1 MCLTST
7 NHKIGDH
14 VNDVDTA
21 RKQWV
26 GLLKALVVVAASVFA
41 FSSTA
46 QAEESEFSIVASVQN
61 QTIDGGVATKNPV
74 AGVSIAV
81 TTAMGAPVG
90 EGITDASGIVTIT
103 VPAKDAYLV
112 SIDLATLPDG
122 ITLIDET
129 KTQASIEKDSFTT
142 NTKRVTF
149 FAGSSTATGA
159 PLFDRVAQRLVDGIR
174 LGLIIAICSVGLS
187 LIFGTTGLTNFAHGE
202 MVTFGGLIAFWFNV
216 LLGVPL
222 LIAAPLVIAL
232 GGVFGLAMNAVI
244 FAKLRKRGIGLIS
257 QLVVSVGLSIMLRNM
272 YLYQFGGRT
281 RPLDDFSLQVAKSFG
296 PVSIT
301 MRDLTTAIISLIA
314 LVAVALYLQKSRTGK
329 AIRAVS
335 DNPNLAS
342 STGIDTQKII
352 RIVWFAGGALAAMG
366 GVFRGLDEQ
375 VGFEMGSGLIFLMFA
390 GITLGGLGSAYGALV
405 GGFLVGILVELA
417 SLVVPAEL
425 KNAPALFILI
435 IVLVVRPQG
444 ILGRKQRVG

>member
-1 MCLTST
+1 
-7 NHKIGDH
+7 
-14 VNDVDTA
+14 VNEVATA
-21 RKQWV
+21 RKQSF

-41 FSSTA
+41 FSGTA
-46 QAEESEFSIVASVQN
+46 QAQESEFSIVASVQN
-61 QTIDGGVATKNPV
+61 QTIDDGVATKNPV
-74 AGVSIAV
+74 AGVSISV
-81 TTAMGAPVG
+81 TTATGSAVG
-90 EGITDASGIVTIT
+90 DGITDASGLVTIS
-103 VPAKDAYLV
+103 VPSKDAYFV
-112 SIDLATLPDG
+112 NIDLATLPDG

-129 KTQASIEKDSFTT
+129 KTQAIIEKDSFTT
-142 NTKRVTF
+142 NAKRVTF

-159 PLFDRVAQRLVDGIR
+159 PLFDRLAQRLVDGIR

-232 GGVFGLAMNAVI
+232 GGVFGLAMNALI

-314 LVAVALYLQKSRTGK
+314 LVSVALYLQKSRTGK

-366 GVFRGLDEQ
+366 GLFRGLDEQ

-425 KNAPALFILI
+425 KNAPALVILI

>member
-1 MCLTST
+1 MKNNS
-7 NHKIGDH
+7 KSRIFAVARAFAVVIG
-14 VNDVDTA
+14 
-21 RKQWV
+21 
-26 GLLKALVVVAASVFA
+26 ALIMFSAPGVANAA
-41 FSSTA
+41 
-46 QAEESEFSIVASVQN
+46 ESENSIIVSVQN
-61 QTIDGGVATKNPV
+61 QANSNGVSEKKPV
-74 AGVSIAV
+74 AGVKVSVSNPSGLAIGDGV
-81 TTAMGAPVG
+81 TDSAGL
-90 EGITDASGIVTIT
+90 VTIP
-103 VPAKDAYLV
+103 VPAKDDYIVTLDVASLPSGVTLVEGTKTVV
-112 SIDLATLPDG
+112 SIV
-122 ITLIDET
+122 
-129 KTQASIEKDSFTT
+129 KDSFTT
-142 NTKRVTF
+142 NSKRVTF
-149 FAGSSTATGA
+149 FAGSAGESGA
-159 PLFDRVAQRLVDGIR
+159 SLFDRIAQRLVDGIR

-216 LLGVPL
+216 LLGIPL

-232 GGVFGLAMNAVI
+232 GGALGLAMNGFI

-301 MRDLTTAIISLIA
+301 MRDLTTAIISLVV
-314 LVAVALYLQKSRTGK
+314 LLSVAAFLQRSRTGK

-335 DNPNLAS
+335 DNPSLAS

-352 RIVWFAGGALAAMG
+352 RVVWFAGGALAAMG

-390 GITLGGLGSAYGALV
+390 GITLGGLGSAYGALI
-405 GGFLVGILVELA
+405 GGFFVGLLVELA

>member
-7 NHKIGDH
+7 NHKIGDL
-14 VNDVDTA
+14 VNNVVTA

-26 GLLKALVVVAASVFA
+26 GLLKTLVVVAASVFA
-41 FSSTA
+41 FSGAA
-46 QAEESEFSIVASVQN
+46 QAEESELSIVVSVQN
-61 QTIDGGVATKNPV
+61 QTIDDGVATKNPV
-74 AGVSIAV
+74 VGVSISV
-81 TTAMGAPVG
+81 TTATGSAVG
-90 EGITDASGIVTIT
+90 EGITDASGIVTIS
-103 VPAKDAYLV
+103 VPSKDSYLV
-112 SIDLATLPDG
+112 NIDLATLPDG
-122 ITLIDET
+122 ITLIDEN
-129 KTQASIEKDSFTT
+129 KTQAIIEKDSFTT
-142 NTKRVTF
+142 NAKRVTF

-159 PLFDRVAQRLVDGIR
+159 PLFDRVVQRLVDGIR

-202 MVTFGGLIAFWFNV
+202 MVTFGGLIAFWLNV

-232 GGVFGLAMNAVI
+232 GGVFGLAMNAII

-366 GVFRGLDEQ
+366 GLFRGLDEQ

>member
-1 MCLTST
+1 MTST
-7 NHKIGDH
+7 DNSKSRFFAVGRAFA
-14 VNDVDTA
+14 VLLAALFMFSAPDV
-21 RKQWV
+21 
-26 GLLKALVVVAASVFA
+26 ASA
-41 FSSTA
+41 TDA
-46 QAEESEFSIVASVQN
+46 DNSIIISVQN
-61 QTIDGGVATKNPV
+61 QANNNGVSEKKPV
-74 AGVSIAV
+74 AGVKVSVANLAG
-81 TTAMGAPVG
+81 TAIG
-90 EGITDASGIVTIT
+90 EGVTDSSGSTTIF
-103 VPAKDAYLV
+103 VPAKDNYVVTLDVASLPSGVTLV
-112 SIDLATLPDG
+112 QG
-122 ITLIDET
+122 T
-129 KTQASIEKDSFTT
+129 KTVVNIVKDAFTT
-142 NTKRVTF
+142 NQKRVTF
-149 FAGSSTATGA
+149 FAGSSGESGA
-159 PLFDRVAQRLVDGIR
+159 SLFDRIAQRLVDGVR

-216 LLGVPL
+216 LLGIPL
-222 LIAAPLVIAL
+222 LIAAPVVIAL
-232 GGVFGLAMNAVI
+232 GGVLGLAMNGFI

-272 YLYQFGGRT
+272 FLYQFGGRT

-301 MRDLTTAIISLIA
+301 MRDLSTAIISLIV
-314 LVAVALYLQKSRTGK
+314 LVSVAVYLQKSRTGK

-335 DNPNLAS
+335 DNPSLAS

-352 RIVWFAGGALAAMG
+352 RVVWFAGGALAAMG

-375 VGFEMGSGLIFLMFA
+375 VGFEMGAGLIFLMFA

-405 GGFLVGILVELA
+405 GGFLVGLLVELA

-425 KNAPALFILI
+425 KNAPALLILI

>member
-1 MCLTST
+1 MTEKNNS
-7 NHKIGDH
+7 KSRIFA
-14 VNDVDTA
+14 VA
-21 RKQWV
+21 R
-26 GLLKALVVVAASVFA
+26 AFAVVVGALIMFSAPGVANAAD
-41 FSSTA
+41 
-46 QAEESEFSIVASVQN
+46 SENSIIVSVQDQAN
-61 QTIDGGVATKNPV
+61 NN
-74 AGVSIAV
+74 GVSEKKPV
-81 TTAMGAPVG
+81 TGVKVSVSNSAGLAIG
-90 EGITDASGIVTIT
+90 EGVTDSAGLATIP
-103 VPAKDAYLV
+103 VPAKDDYV
-112 SIDLATLPDG
+112 VTLDVASLPSG
-122 ITLIDET
+122 VTFVEGT
-129 KTQASIEKDSFTT
+129 KTVVNIVKDSFTT
-142 NTKRVTF
+142 NSKRVTF
-149 FAGSSTATGA
+149 FAGSVGESGA
-159 PLFDRVAQRLVDGIR
+159 SLFDRVAQRLVDGIR

-216 LLGVPL
+216 LLGIPL

-232 GGVFGLAMNAVI
+232 GGVLGLAMNGII

-301 MRDLTTAIISLIA
+301 MRDLTTAIISLVV
-314 LVAVALYLQKSRTGK
+314 LLGVAAFLQRSRTGK

-335 DNPNLAS
+335 DNPSLAS

-352 RIVWFAGGALAAMG
+352 RVVWFAGGALAAMG

-390 GITLGGLGSAYGALV
+390 GITLGGLGSAYGALI
-405 GGFLVGILVELA
+405 GGFFVGLLVELA

-425 KNAPALFILI
+425 KNAPALLILI

>member
-1 MCLTST
+1 VTGT
-7 NHKIGDH
+7 NNSKSRIFAVGRAFA
-14 VNDVDTA
+14 VLLAALFMFSVPDVA
-21 RKQWV
+21 S
-26 GLLKALVVVAASVFA
+26 AADA
-41 FSSTA
+41 DN
-46 QAEESEFSIVASVQN
+46 SIIISVQN
-61 QTIDGGVATKNPV
+61 QANNNGVSEKKPV
-74 AGVSIAV
+74 AGVKVSVANLAGMAI
-81 TTAMGAPVG
+81 G
-90 EGITDASGIVTIT
+90 EGVTDSSGSATIS
-103 VPAKDAYLV
+103 VPAKDNYVVTLDVASLPSGVTLV
-112 SIDLATLPDG
+112 EG
-122 ITLIDET
+122 T
-129 KTQASIEKDSFTT
+129 KTVVDIVKDAFTT
-142 NTKRVTF
+142 NQKRVTF
-149 FAGSSTATGA
+149 FAGSSGESGA
-159 PLFDRVAQRLVDGIR
+159 SLFDRIAQRLVDGVR

-216 LLGVPL
+216 LLGIPL
-222 LIAAPLVIAL
+222 LIAAPVVIAL
-232 GGVFGLAMNAVI
+232 GGVLGLAMNGFI

-272 YLYQFGGRT
+272 FLYQFGGRT

-301 MRDLTTAIISLIA
+301 MRDLSTAIISLIV
-314 LVAVALYLQKSRTGK
+314 LVSVAVYLQKSRTGK

-335 DNPNLAS
+335 DNPSLAS

-352 RIVWFAGGALAAMG
+352 RVVWFAGGALAAMG

-375 VGFEMGSGLIFLMFA
+375 VGFEMGAGLIFLMFA

-405 GGFLVGILVELA
+405 GGFLVGLLVELA

-425 KNAPALFILI
+425 KNAPALLILI

>member
-1 MCLTST
+1 VTEKNNS
-7 NHKIGDH
+7 KSRIFA
-14 VNDVDTA
+14 VA
-21 RKQWV
+21 R
-26 GLLKALVVVAASVFA
+26 AFAVVVGALIM
-41 FSSTA
+41 FSA
-46 QAEESEFSIVASVQN
+46 PGVASAADSENSIIVSVQDQSN
-61 QTIDGGVATKNPV
+61 VNGVSEKKPV
-74 AGVSIAV
+74 AGVKVSVSSPAGLAI
-81 TTAMGAPVG
+81 G
-90 EGITDASGIVTIT
+90 EGVTDSAGLATFP
-103 VPAKDAYLV
+103 VPAKDDYVVTLDVDSLPSGVTLVDGTKTVV
-112 SIDLATLPDG
+112 SIV
-122 ITLIDET
+122 
-129 KTQASIEKDSFTT
+129 KDSFTT

-149 FAGSSTATGA
+149 FAGSAGESGA
-159 PLFDRVAQRLVDGIR
+159 SLFDRVAQRLVDGIR

-216 LLGVPL
+216 LLGIPL

-232 GGVFGLAMNAVI
+232 GGVLGLAMNGII

-301 MRDLTTAIISLIA
+301 MRDLTTAIISLVV
-314 LVAVALYLQKSRTGK
+314 LLSVAAFLQRSRTGK

-335 DNPNLAS
+335 DNPSLAS

-352 RIVWFAGGALAAMG
+352 RVVWFAGGALAAMG

-390 GITLGGLGSAYGALV
+390 GITLGGLGSAYGALI
-405 GGFLVGILVELA
+405 GGFLVGLLVELA

-425 KNAPALFILI
+425 KNAPALLILI

>member
-1 MCLTST
+1 MHTKFGVAVAENENS
-7 NHKIGDH
+7 KSRFF
-14 VNDVDTA
+14 A
-21 RKQWV
+21 V
-26 GLLKALVVVAASVFA
+26 GRAFAVVLAAMFMFSAPGVAHAADSDN
-41 FSSTA
+41 
-46 QAEESEFSIVASVQN
+46 SIIVSVQN
-61 QTIDGGVATKNPV
+61 QANNN
-74 AGVSIAV
+74 GVSEKKPVVGVKISV
-81 TTAMGAPVG
+81 TSPSGVSVG
-90 EGITDASGIVTIT
+90 EGVTDSSGLTTIA
-103 VPAKDAYLV
+103 VPAKDDYVVTLDVASLPSGVTLV
-112 SIDLATLPDG
+112 EG
-122 ITLIDET
+122 T
-129 KTQASIEKDSFTT
+129 KTIVNIVKDAFTT
-142 NTKRVTF
+142 NAKRVTF
-149 FAGSSTATGA
+149 FAGSVGESGA
-159 PLFDRVAQRLVDGIR
+159 SLTDRIAQRLVDGVR

-202 MVTFGGLIAFWFNV
+202 MVTFGGMMAFWFNV
-216 LLGVPL
+216 LLGIPL
-222 LIAAPLVIAL
+222 LIAAPIVIAL
-232 GGVFGLAMNAVI
+232 GGVLGLAMNGLI

-281 RPLDDFSLQVAKSFG
+281 RPLDDFSLQVAKHFG

-301 MRDLTTAIISLIA
+301 MRDLSTTIISFIVLMG
-314 LVAVALYLQKSRTGK
+314 VAGYLQRSRTGK

-335 DNPNLAS
+335 DNPSLAS

-366 GVFRGLDEQ
+366 GLFRGLDEQ

-405 GGFLVGILVELA
+405 GGFLVGLLVELA

-425 KNAPALFILI
+425 KNAPALLILI

>member
-1 MCLTST
+1 MQAKFGDEVTDT
-7 NHKIGDH
+7 NNSKS
-14 VNDVDTA
+14 
-21 RKQWV
+21 R
-26 GLLKALVVVAASVFA
+26 VFA
-41 FSSTA
+41 VGRAFAVLLAAMFMFSAPGNA
-46 QAEESEFSIVASVQN
+46 QAADSDNSIIVSVQN
-61 QTIDGGVATKNPV
+61 QANNN
-74 AGVSIAV
+74 GVSEKKPVVGVKISVTDPAGIA
-81 TTAMGAPVG
+81 VG
-90 EGITDASGIVTIT
+90 EGVTDSVGSVTIP
-103 VPAKDAYLV
+103 VPAKDDYV
-112 SIDLATLPDG
+112 VTLDVASLPSG
-122 ITLIDET
+122 VTLIEGT
-129 KTQASIEKDSFTT
+129 KTVVNIVKDAFTT
-142 NTKRVTF
+142 NAKRVTF
-149 FAGSSTATGA
+149 FAGTSGESGA
-159 PLFDRVAQRLVDGIR
+159 SLMDRIAQRLVDGVR

-216 LLGVPL
+216 LLGIPL
-222 LIAAPLVIAL
+222 LIAAPIVIAL
-232 GGVFGLAMNAVI
+232 GGVLGLAMNGVI

-281 RPLDDFSLQVAKSFG
+281 RPLDDYSLQVAKHLG

-301 MRDLTTAIISLIA
+301 MRDLSTTIISFIVLMG
-314 LVAVALYLQKSRTGK
+314 VAGYLQRSRTGK

-335 DNPNLAS
+335 DNPSLAS

-390 GITLGGLGSAYGALV
+390 VITLGGLGSAYGALV
-405 GGFLVGILVELA
+405 GGFLVGLLVELA

-425 KNAPALFILI
+425 KNAPALLILI

>member
-1 MCLTST
+1 MVLASLFMFSAP
-7 NHKIGDH
+7 DV
-14 VNDVDTA
+14 VN
-21 RKQWV
+21 
-26 GLLKALVVVAASVFA
+26 AA
-41 FSSTA
+41 
-46 QAEESEFSIVASVQN
+46 ESDNSIIVSVQDQAN
-61 QTIDGGVATKNPV
+61 TN
-74 AGVSIAV
+74 GVSEKKPVVGVKVSVANLAGIAI
-81 TTAMGAPVG
+81 G
-90 EGITDASGIVTIT
+90 EGVTDSSGSAIIP
-103 VPAKDAYLV
+103 VPAKDDYVVTLDVASLPSGVTLV
-112 SIDLATLPDG
+112 EG
-122 ITLIDET
+122 T
-129 KTQASIEKDSFTT
+129 KTVVNIVKDAFTT
-142 NTKRVTF
+142 NSKRVTF
-149 FAGSSTATGA
+149 FAGSVGESGA
-159 PLFDRVAQRLVDGIR
+159 SLFDRIAQRLVDGVR

-216 LLGVPL
+216 LLGIPL
-222 LIAAPLVIAL
+222 LIAAPVVIAL
-232 GGVFGLAMNAVI
+232 GGVLGLAMNGII

-301 MRDLTTAIISLIA
+301 MRDLTTAIISLVV
-314 LVAVALYLQKSRTGK
+314 LLSVAGFLQRSRTGK

-335 DNPNLAS
+335 DNPSLAS

-352 RIVWFAGGALAAMG
+352 RVVWFAGGALAAMG

-390 GITLGGLGSAYGALV
+390 GITLGGLGSAYGALI
-405 GGFLVGILVELA
+405 GGFFVGLLVELA
-417 SLVVPAEL
+417 SLIVPAEL
-425 KNAPALFILI
+425 KNAPALLILI
-435 IVLVVRPQG
+435 VVLVVRPQG

>member
-1 MCLTST
+1 MTGTKNSKSRIFAVGRAFAVLLAALFMFS
-7 NHKIGDH
+7 
-14 VNDVDTA
+14 VPDVA
-21 RKQWV
+21 S
-26 GLLKALVVVAASVFA
+26 AADA
-41 FSSTA
+41 DN
-46 QAEESEFSIVASVQN
+46 SIIISVQN
-61 QTIDGGVATKNPV
+61 QANTNGVSEKKPV
-74 AGVSIAV
+74 AGVKVSVANLAGMAI
-81 TTAMGAPVG
+81 G
-90 EGITDASGIVTIT
+90 EGVTDSSGSATIS
-103 VPAKDAYLV
+103 VPAKDNYVVTLDVASLPSGVTLV
-112 SIDLATLPDG
+112 EG
-122 ITLIDET
+122 T
-129 KTQASIEKDSFTT
+129 KTVVNIVKDAFTT
-142 NTKRVTF
+142 NQKRVTF
-149 FAGSSTATGA
+149 FAGSSGESGA
-159 PLFDRVAQRLVDGIR
+159 SLFDRIAQRLVDGVR

-216 LLGVPL
+216 LLGIPL
-222 LIAAPLVIAL
+222 LIAAPVVIAL
-232 GGVFGLAMNAVI
+232 GGVLGLAMNGFI

-272 YLYQFGGRT
+272 FLYQFGGRT

-301 MRDLTTAIISLIA
+301 MRDLSTAIISLIV
-314 LVAVALYLQKSRTGK
+314 LVSVAVYLQKSRTGK

-335 DNPNLAS
+335 DNPSLAS

-352 RIVWFAGGALAAMG
+352 RVVWFAGGALAAMG

-375 VGFEMGSGLIFLMFA
+375 VGFEMGAGLIFLMFA

-405 GGFLVGILVELA
+405 GGFLVGLLVELA

-425 KNAPALFILI
+425 KNAPALLILI

>member
-1 MCLTST
+1 MTDKKNS
-7 NHKIGDH
+7 KSRIFA
-14 VNDVDTA
+14 VA
-21 RKQWV
+21 R
-26 GLLKALVVVAASVFA
+26 AFAVVVGSLIMFAAPGVA
-41 FSSTA
+41 NA
-46 QAEESEFSIVASVQN
+46 ADSENSIIVSVQDQAN
-61 QTIDGGVATKNPV
+61 NNGVSEKKPV
-74 AGVSIAV
+74 AGVNVSVSNPSGLA
-81 TTAMGAPVG
+81 VG
-90 EGITDASGIVTIT
+90 EGVTDSAGLATIS
-103 VPAKDAYLV
+103 VPAKDDYVVTLDV
-112 SIDLATLPDG
+112 TSLPSGVTLAEG
-122 ITLIDET
+122 T
-129 KTQASIEKDSFTT
+129 KTVVNIVKDSFTT
-142 NTKRVTF
+142 NSKRVTF
-149 FAGSSTATGA
+149 FAGSAGESGA
-159 PLFDRVAQRLVDGIR
+159 SLFDRIAQRLVDGIR

-216 LLGVPL
+216 LLGIPL

-232 GGVFGLAMNAVI
+232 GGVLGLAMNGII

-301 MRDLTTAIISLIA
+301 MRDLTTAIISLVV
-314 LVAVALYLQKSRTGK
+314 LLGVAAFLQRSRTGK

-335 DNPNLAS
+335 DNPSLAS

-352 RIVWFAGGALAAMG
+352 RVVWFAGGALAAMG

-390 GITLGGLGSAYGALV
+390 GITLGGLGSAYGALI
-405 GGFLVGILVELA
+405 GGFFVGLLVELA

-425 KNAPALFILI
+425 KNAPALLILI

>member
-1 MCLTST
+1 MTEKNNS
-7 NHKIGDH
+7 KSRIFA
-14 VNDVDTA
+14 VA
-21 RKQWV
+21 R
-26 GLLKALVVVAASVFA
+26 AFAVVVGALIMFSAPGVANAAD
-41 FSSTA
+41 
-46 QAEESEFSIVASVQN
+46 SENSIIVSVQDQAN
-61 QTIDGGVATKNPV
+61 NN
-74 AGVSIAV
+74 GVSEKKPV
-81 TTAMGAPVG
+81 TGVKVSVSNSAGLAIG
-90 EGITDASGIVTIT
+90 EGVTDSAGLATIP
-103 VPAKDAYLV
+103 VPAKDDYVVTLDVASLPTGVTLV
-112 SIDLATLPDG
+112 EG
-122 ITLIDET
+122 T
-129 KTQASIEKDSFTT
+129 KTVVNIVKDSFTT
-142 NTKRVTF
+142 NSKRVTF
-149 FAGSSTATGA
+149 FAGSVGESGA
-159 PLFDRVAQRLVDGIR
+159 SLFDRVAQRLVDGIR

-216 LLGVPL
+216 LLGIPL

-232 GGVFGLAMNAVI
+232 GGVLGLAMNGII

-301 MRDLTTAIISLIA
+301 MRDLTTAIISLVV
-314 LVAVALYLQKSRTGK
+314 LLGVAAFLQRSRTGK

-335 DNPNLAS
+335 DNPSLAS

-352 RIVWFAGGALAAMG
+352 RVVWFAGGALAAMG

-390 GITLGGLGSAYGALV
+390 GITLGGLGSAYGALI
-405 GGFLVGILVELA
+405 GGFFVGLLVELA

-425 KNAPALFILI
+425 KNAPALLILI

>member
-1 MCLTST
+1 MFSAP
-7 NHKIGDH
+7 G
-14 VNDVDTA
+14 
-21 RKQWV
+21 
-26 GLLKALVVVAASVFA
+26 VANAA
-41 FSSTA
+41 D
-46 QAEESEFSIVASVQN
+46 SENSIIISVQDQVN
-61 QTIDGGVATKNPV
+61 TNGVSEKKPV
-74 AGVSIAV
+74 AGVKVSVVNSSGLVIGDAATDSAGEATIA
-81 TTAMGAPVG
+81 
-90 EGITDASGIVTIT
+90 
-103 VPAKDAYLV
+103 VPAKDDYV
-112 SIDLATLPDG
+112 VTLDVASLPSG
-122 ITLIDET
+122 VTLIEGT
-129 KTQASIEKDSFTT
+129 NTVVNIVKDSFTT
-142 NTKRVTF
+142 NSKRVTF
-149 FAGSSTATGA
+149 FAGSAGDSGA
-159 PLFDRVAQRLVDGIR
+159 SLFDRIAQRLVDGIR

-216 LLGVPL
+216 LLGIPL
-222 LIAAPLVIAL
+222 LIAAPVVIAF
-232 GGVFGLAMNAVI
+232 GGVLGLAMNGII

-301 MRDLTTAIISLIA
+301 MRDLTTAIISLVV
-314 LVAVALYLQKSRTGK
+314 LLSVAAFLQRSRTGK

-335 DNPNLAS
+335 DNPSLAS

-352 RIVWFAGGALAAMG
+352 RVVWFAGGALAAMG

-390 GITLGGLGSAYGALV
+390 GITLGGLGSAYGALI
-405 GGFLVGILVELA
+405 GGFLVGLLVELA

-425 KNAPALFILI
+425 KNAPALVILI

>member
-1 MCLTST
+1 MQAKFGDEVTDT
-7 NHKIGDH
+7 NNSKS
-14 VNDVDTA
+14 
-21 RKQWV
+21 R
-26 GLLKALVVVAASVFA
+26 VFA
-41 FSSTA
+41 VGRAFAVLLAAMFMFSAPGNA
-46 QAEESEFSIVASVQN
+46 QAADSDNSIIVSVQN
-61 QTIDGGVATKNPV
+61 QTNNNGVSEKKPVVGVKISVTNLAGVA
-74 AGVSIAV
+74 
-81 TTAMGAPVG
+81 VG
-90 EGITDASGIVTIT
+90 EGVTDSVGSVTIP
-103 VPAKDAYLV
+103 VPAKDDYV
-112 SIDLATLPDG
+112 VTLDVASLPSG
-122 ITLIDET
+122 VTLIEGT
-129 KTQASIEKDSFTT
+129 KTVVNIVKDAFTT
-142 NTKRVTF
+142 NAKRVTF
-149 FAGSSTATGA
+149 FAGTSGESGA
-159 PLFDRVAQRLVDGIR
+159 SLMDRIAQRLVDGVR

-216 LLGVPL
+216 LLGIPL
-222 LIAAPLVIAL
+222 LIAAPIVIAL
-232 GGVFGLAMNAVI
+232 GGVLGLAMNGVI

-281 RPLDDFSLQVAKSFG
+281 RPLDDFSLQVAKHFG

-301 MRDLTTAIISLIA
+301 MRDLSTTIISFIVLMG
-314 LVAVALYLQKSRTGK
+314 VAGYLQRSRTGK

-335 DNPNLAS
+335 DNPSLAS

-405 GGFLVGILVELA
+405 GGFLVGLLVELA

-425 KNAPALFILI
+425 KNAPALLILI